1 MAEPT
6 LETIRILLLEDNP
19 ADAEMCVRK
28 LKTAGLQV
36 EVDVARVAQEF
47 MERAGSRTYDV
58 ILSDHRVSD
67 WNGLDAFKWFRSSG
81 YNTPLIVV
89 TGTLG
94 DELAIECIKAG
105 VNDYVL
111 KENLDRLPIAVHRAI
126 AEHKLRQSRDRA

>member
-1 MAEPT
+1 M
-6 LETIRILLLEDNP
+6 
-19 ADAEMCVRK
+19 
-28 LKTAGLQV
+28 

-111 KENLDRLPIAVHRAI
+111 KENLGRLPAAVRKALDEQRVRE
-126 AEHKLRQSRDRA
+126 EHDRRNLGRP